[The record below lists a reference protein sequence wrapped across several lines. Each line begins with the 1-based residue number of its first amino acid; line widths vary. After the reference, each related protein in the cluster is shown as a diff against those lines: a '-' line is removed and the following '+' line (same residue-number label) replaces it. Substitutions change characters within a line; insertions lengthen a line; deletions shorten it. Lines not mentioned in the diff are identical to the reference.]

1 MKKHILSPGG
11 ELNGELRVVSDK
23 SITHRALLLAALAQ
37 GESEITHPLLGDDLQ
52 STIAALRFCGVLINE
67 EEGRLYVHSDGV
79 LHIPD
84 NGVVNCGNSGT
95 LMRIFCGVAVGANIA
110 YRLIGDDS
118 LMQRP
123 MRRVAWPLCEMGAKV
138 EVESSGKPPIVL
150 EKHQGLRGIRHNLK
164 TASAQVK
171 SALLLAGLRAE
182 GETTVEEPLPSR
194 DHTELMLKSFGVV
207 PKRDGALV
215 SVQGGTPLNA
225 TGIKVP
231 ADISSAAFFMVG
243 AAMTPGSD
251 LTLTNVGINPTRFG
265 AVEIIRRMGADVDV
279 INVREYG
286 NELVADIR
294 VCGSELHGIDIE
306 ADLVPSAID
315 DFPALLIAAAAAIGK
330 TTLSGATE
338 LRNKESDRI
347 GAMVE
352 GLLALGVECEERKD
366 GIVVRGAGDKKNVFS
381 GGKVQ
386 SRGDHRIA
394 MAFSIAALRAADEIV
409 VENCDNV
416 STSFPGFA
424 AMARE
429 VGLRIAVEE
438 D

>member
-1 MKKHILSPGG
+1 
-11 ELNGELRVVSDK
+11 
-23 SITHRALLLAALAQ
+23 
-37 GESEITHPLLGDDLQ
+37 
-52 STIAALRFCGVLINE
+52 
-67 EEGRLYVHSDGV
+67 
-79 LHIPD
+79 
-84 NGVVNCGNSGT
+84 
-95 LMRIFCGVAVGANIA
+95 MR
-110 YRLIGDDS
+110 
-118 LMQRP
+118 
-123 MRRVAWPLCEMGAKV
+123 
-138 EVESSGKPPIVL
+138 
-150 EKHQGLRGIRHNLK
+150 
-164 TASAQVK
+164 
-171 SALLLAGLRAE
+171 
-182 GETTVEEPLPSR
+182 
-194 DHTELMLKSFGVV
+194 
-207 PKRDGALV
+207 ALV

-286 NELVADIR
+286 NESVADIR